1 LNSEVYVVY
10 RRILGDCEGL
20 FVYAVC
26 STENK
31 AKAAR
36 IKAAGFRKRG
46 VFYDVDPDCSPYASK
61 LLILKLPTNR
71 LFRRGVFSRKSEE
84 IIK

>member
-1 LNSEVYVVY
+1 VVY
-10 RRILGDCEGL
+10 RRIFGACEGL

-46 VFYDVDPDCSPYASK
+46 VFYDVDCGPYNCE
-61 LLILKLPTNR
+61 LQILKLQANR
-71 LFRRGVFSRKSEE
+71 LFRLGVFSRKSEE

>member
-1 LNSEVYVVY
+1 MNSEVYVVY
-10 RRILGDCEGL
+10 RRIFGACEGL

-46 VFYDVDPDCSPYASK
+46 VFYDVDPACSPYAFQ
-61 LLILKLPTNR
+61 LRILKLRIDR
-71 LFRRGVFSRKSEE
+71 LYSLGVFSRKSEE